1 MAVPTIEQFI
11 ERSKVNCHASA
22 ALTVKRRFLLAHSGE
37 ADEEALKAQAAAYL
51 ATPEG
56 QAECEAALAEGKFYK
71 LLCAENAAEQP
82 KVAGAYQRYI
92 SGMVQPSAADK
103 AERRKTRNKRKKENK
118 KKRDREKRNA
128 VFEKYRT
135 YTITQED
142 EEHIVSVASS
152 LIEAHYADIEN
163 ILPHK
168 FLREA
173 LSEFVNETVF
183 GKFNRRLYD
192 EAALNKKRIDNV
204 VYMSGMPCGNLNELV
219 MAGAAYVVLS
229 EEGISGHA
237 ADSIAGDLLDR
248 YCPRYPR
255 LDIIYARLI
264 KKYDRDTV
272 TGIITGS
279 MRYKKAV
286 EYMQS
291 QIKASESA
299 HQLILKEI
307 PEDVTELYPGARGM
321 RRHFFLHLGPTN
333 SGKTYQSLEACK
345 KAERGVYLAPLRL
358 LAYEICERFNREG
371 VPCRMITG
379 EEEIDVPFATHTS
392 STVEMLNV
400 NERYDVAVVDECQLI
415 EDEERG
421 GAWTA
426 AILGVMADEIHLCAA
441 ENAKKILISLIEL
454 CGDSYQIVEHQ
465 RSVPLKV
472 DKRDFVFPRDVE
484 KEDALIAFSKKAV
497 LSYAEQLKAVGI
509 KASVIYGDL
518 PYDVRRS
525 EVSRFVHGET
535 DVVVATDAVGMG
547 LNLPIKRVVFL
558 EAYKYDGRRRRFL
571 HGTEVKQIAG
581 RAGRMG
587 MYDIGYF
594 NAAEFKDDICRK
606 LARKSHDIERA
617 RLRIPESIL
626 AVDMPLSEILLRWG
640 TIPGD
645 EIFTKNTVE
654 REVALSRELEKYS
667 SDKLLIYKFVTIPFS
682 ETRKDLYDFW
692 FGLFGNEVNDTR
704 KSVFFY
710 TGAIER
716 RGSELEDHELAYR
729 KCDILYFYYDR
740 FGVKEDLEAIMQLK
754 HEISADIM
762 NILSGNSGEDKEED
776 AV

>member
-11 ERSKVNCHASA
+11 ERSKVNCRASA
-22 ALTVKRRFLLAHSGE
+22 VLTVKRRYIIAHSGE
-37 ADEEALKAQAAAYL
+37 NGEEDAGEGANAYL
-51 ATPEG
+51 GTPEG
-56 QAECEAALAEGKFYK
+56 EAEVEKALNSEKFYK
-71 LLCAENAAEQP
+71 LLCSENADEQP
-82 KVAGAYQRYI
+82 RVVNAYKRHI
-92 SGMVQPSAADK
+92 SGMTVPSAADK
-103 AERRKTRNKRKKENK
+103 AERRKTKNKRKKENK
-118 KKRDREKRNA
+118 KRKEREKRNA
-128 VFEKYRT
+128 VFEKYRE
-135 YTITQED
+135 YVITPDD
-142 EEHIVSVASS
+142 EEHIVAVASG
-152 LIEAHYADIEN
+152 LIEAHYSDIEN

-173 LSEFVNETVF
+173 LSEFVNETLF

-192 EAALNKKRIDNV
+192 EAALNRKRIDNV

-219 MAGAAYVVLS
+219 MAAAAYVVLS
-229 EEGISGHA
+229 EAGITGSS

-255 LDIIYARLI
+255 LDHIYARLI
-264 KKYDRDTV
+264 KKYDRETV
-272 TGIITGS
+272 TALITGS

-321 RRHFFLHLGPTN
+321 RRHFILHLGPTN
-333 SGKTYQSLEACK
+333 SGKTYQSLEACR

-358 LAYEICERFNREG
+358 LAYEICERFNKEG

-441 ENAKKILISLIEL
+441 VNAKNILISLIEL
-454 CGDSYQIVEHQ
+454 CHDSYEIVYHE
-465 RSVPLKV
+465 RSVPLKC

-497 LSYAEQLKAVGI
+497 LSYAEQLRAVGI

-525 EVSRFVHGET
+525 EVSRFVHGDT

-587 MYDIGYF
+587 MYDVGYY
-594 NAAEFKDDICRK
+594 NAAEFKDDIVRK
-606 LARKSHDIERA
+606 LARNSHDIVRA

-640 TIPGD
+640 TIPDDG
-645 EIFTKNTVE
+645 IFTKNTVE
-654 REVALSRELEKYS
+654 REVMLSRELEKYS
-667 SDKLLIYKFVTIPFS
+667 RDKLLIYKFVTIPFS

-692 FGLFGNEVNDTR
+692 FGLFMNEVNESR
-704 KSVFFY
+704 RSVFAY
-710 TGAIER
+710 TGEIER
-716 RGSELEDHELAYR
+716 RGHELEDHELAYR

-740 FGVKEDLEAIMQLK
+740 FGVKEDLEAIMDLK
-754 HEISADIM
+754 HAISADIM
-762 NILSGNSGEDKEED
+762 NILSGTDSAGPRF
-776 AV
+776 